1 MMRRLAGAGAT
12 ALLVAGLT
20 APATRAAVD
29 GPTLVLS
36 KTTAKL
42 GESISVTGS
51 GFPIGAQLQVEI
63 CGIGGSSNSCAVAA
77 AVPATTD
84 ARGGFHQSLP
94 VVEPPTPCPC
104 TVHVTPFAGTAADPV
119 DTPITIPGLR
129 YLPQDAPPPAA
140 GTAKL
145 MTAAAVADPPFLAQ
159 LGADGSAQVTL
170 TFANLGGGPAP
181 DPGVVLTVS
190 RGSKQ
195 VGRYPVAWTGGP
207 LAVGGRRTLT
217 CELSLPGGWFRDYEI
232 GVAIGENGATGRPIT
247 VRTLSAAVR
256 PWGELVAPAALLFGV
271 GCLFAARRRPG
282 RPRGAGA
289 SGASSGSKV
298 SRASRASRRRYKAV
312 RGLPVR
318 LGAAEGRRSGAGV
331 PEPFPGP
338 FSELFSAGEPEAPG
352 TVPAGPGHENATAET
367 PETAENGPS

>member
-1 MMRRLAGAGAT
+1 MMRRLAAAGAT
-12 ALLVAGLT
+12 ALLIAGLT
-20 APATRAAVD
+20 APVTRADAGAD
-29 GPTLVLS
+29 GPTLALS

-77 AVPATTD
+77 AVPAT
-84 ARGGFHQSLP
+84 ANALGGFRQNLP

-119 DTPITIPGLR
+119 DAPISIPGLR
-129 YLPQDAPPPAA
+129 YLPQDAPPAAA

-145 MTAAAVADPPFLAQ
+145 LTAASVGDSPFLTQ
-159 LGADGSAQVTL
+159 LGADGSARVTV
-170 TFANLGGGPAP
+170 TFANFGGGPAP

-190 RGSKQ
+190 RGAKV

-217 CELSLPGGWFRDYEI
+217 CELALPGGWFRDYGI
-232 GVAIGENGATGRPIT
+232 GVAIGGADRPIT

-256 PWGELVAPAALLFGV
+256 PWGELVAPAALLFGI
-271 GCLFAARRRPG
+271 GCLFAARRR
-282 RPRGAGA
+282 
-289 SGASSGSKV
+289 
-298 SRASRASRRRYKAV
+298 RYEPV

-318 LGAAEGRRSGAGV
+318 PGGAAGRRSGAAV

-338 FSELFSAGEPEAPG
+338 FSGPFSAVEPATLG
-352 TVPAGPGHENATAET
+352 IVLAGPDLENATAET